1 MLLLIKLMLSNLEGD
16 IVKLSNTLLLA
27 TSNQNKY
34 VEIKNFLVQYN
45 INVKMTNLKTIE
57 IQNDD
62 LSEIALNSAIQILNK
77 KKLKIM
83 VEDSGLYSSY
93 VYRTLGCSGI
103 LKTMKN
109 MKNRKAQFRSSIVYA
124 TSSDNIQ
131 IFRGSVNGSIKNHES
146 GLNGFG
152 FDPIFIPDGYT
163 KTFGIMSLEEKTT
176 ISHRS
181 DALQNFVKW
190 YLKS

>member
-1 MLLLIKLMLSNLEGD
+1 MNAYRNRHYSARLSAEIRLE
-16 IVKLSNTLLLA
+16 
-27 TSNQNKY
+27 NQ
-34 VEIKNFLVQYN
+34 
-45 INVKMTNLKTIE
+45 
-57 IQNDD
+57 
-62 LSEIALNSAIQILNK
+62 
-77 KKLKIM
+77 
-83 VEDSGLYSSY
+83 
-93 VYRTLGCSGI
+93 
-103 LKTMKN
+103 
-109 MKNRKAQFRSSIVYA
+109 
-124 TSSDNIQ
+124 SSDNIQ

>member
-1 MLLLIKLMLSNLEGD
+1 MN
-16 IVKLSNTLLLA
+16 NALLLA
-27 TSNQNKY
+27 TSNKNKY
-34 VEIKNFLVQYN
+34 VEIKNFLVEYN

-62 LSEIALNSAIQILNK
+62 LSKIALNSAIEILSK

-83 VEDSGLYSSY
+83 VEDSGLFIDSLQGFPGPYSSY

-109 MKNRKAQFRSSIVYA
+109 MKNRKAQFCSSIVYA

-131 IFRGSVNGSIKNHES
+131 IFRGSVNGSITNHES

-152 FDPIFIPDGYT
+152 FDPIFIQIGTRYNAFFIYST
-163 KTFGIMSLEEKTT
+163 NRTLKLITINSTFSARSEELAK
-176 ISHRS
+176 ILIH
-181 DALQNFVKW
+181 
-190 YLKS
+190 

>member
-1 MLLLIKLMLSNLEGD
+1 MN
-16 IVKLSNTLLLA
+16 NTLLLA
-27 TSNQNKY
+27 TSNKNKY
-34 VEIKNFLVQYN
+34 VEIKNFLIEYN
-45 INVKMTNLKTIE
+45 IDVKMTNLKTIE

-62 LSEIALNSAIQILNK
+62 LSKIALNSAIEILSK

-83 VEDSGLYSSY
+83 VEDSGLFIDSLQGFPGPYSSY

-109 MKNRKAQFRSSIVYA
+109 MKNRKAQFCSSIVYA

-131 IFRGSVNGSIKNHES
+131 IFRGSVNGSITNRES

-163 KTFGIMSLEEKTT
+163 KTFGIMSLEEKNT